1 VIRGAWSSKSPQSVH
16 ASEDTTVALRRMSC
30 TVAHELHCRDRDSG
44 LEIDTG
50 DTLMAT
56 HSTWQN
62 FGIASYPR
70 LTENRTFDVVVVG
83 GGITGL
89 TAAYFLKLA
98 GKTVCVLERDR
109 LADVDTGHT
118 TAHLTYVTDLRL
130 NELARRFGKEAAR
143 LVWSGGA
150 AAIETIESIADGE
163 SIDCE
168 FRRVPGFLHAA
179 LGGEQDESDG
189 LQQDYELAREFG
201 FHASF
206 VDSVPLIDKPGIR
219 FSNQAKFH
227 PRKYCAGLAQA
238 IDGDGSAI
246 FEQAEVT
253 EATDNQQAVKVGGYD
268 VRCQDLIIATHV
280 PLMGKTGLVSAT
292 VMQSKLAPYSSY
304 VIQARIPRGRVPEA
318 CFWDTSDPY
327 HYLRVDAGEAA
338 DAGDRVIFGGEDHK
352 TGQADDTDE
361 RFRRL
366 TETLHTLLPEAL
378 VEQRWSGQV
387 IATNDDLP
395 YVGPTAER
403 QYVATG
409 FGGTGMT
416 FGTLGAMILCDRILG
431 NDNPWADLL
440 DVNRKTLRGGAWN
453 YLTENFD
460 FPYYLVKDF
469 FTPAEGQA
477 TSDVQ
482 RGEGKIIKLDG
493 NLVACS
499 RDERGELHMVSATC
513 THMGCRV
520 GWNAAEKTWDCP
532 CHGSRFHADGQV
544 LAGPAETPLAPVAQ
558 AKATAR

>member
-1 VIRGAWSSKSPQSVH
+1 
-16 ASEDTTVALRRMSC
+16 
-30 TVAHELHCRDRDSG
+30 
-44 LEIDTG
+44 
-50 DTLMAT
+50 MAT
-56 HSTWQN
+56 HSTWQD
-62 FGIASYPR
+62 FGIPSYPR
-70 LTENRTFDVVVVG
+70 LTENRSFDVVIVG

-89 TAAYFLKLA
+89 TAAYLLKLA

-130 NELARRFGKEAAR
+130 NQLVSRFGREGAR
-143 LVWSGGA
+143 LAWSGGA
-150 AAIETIESIADGE
+150 AAIQTIESIADGE

-179 LGGEQDESDG
+179 LQGQRDESDG
-189 LQQDYELAREFG
+189 LEQDYELARELG
-201 FHASF
+201 FHATWL
-206 VDSVPLIDKPGIR
+206 DSVPLIDKPGIR
-219 FSNQAKFH
+219 FANQAKFH

-246 FEQAEVT
+246 FEQAEVS
-253 EATDNQQAVKVGGYD
+253 EATGKGPQVVKVGGLK
-268 VRCQDLIIATHV
+268 VRCEHLIIATHV
-280 PLMGKTGLVSAT
+280 PLMGKTSIVPAT
-292 VMQSKLAPYSSY
+292 IFQSKLAPYSSY
-304 VIQARIPRGRVPEA
+304 VIEDEIPRGRVAEA

-327 HYLRVDAGEAA
+327 HYLRVDAGAAA

-366 TETLHTLLPEAL
+366 TETLHTVLPEAR
-378 VEQRWSGQV
+378 VRQRWSGQV

-395 YVGPTAER
+395 YIGPTAER

-409 FGGTGMT
+409 FAGNGMT
-416 FGTLGAMILCDRILG
+416 FGTLGAMILCDQVLG
-431 NDNPWADLL
+431 NDNPWSDLL
-440 DVNRKTLRGGAWN
+440 DVSRKKLRGGTWN

-460 FPYYLVKDF
+460 YPYYLVKDF
-469 FTPAEGQA
+469 FTPAEGKE
-477 TSDVQ
+477 TSEVQ
-482 RGEGKIIKLDG
+482 RGEGKILKLDG
-493 NLVACS
+493 QIVACS
-499 RDERGELHMVSATC
+499 RDERGELHLVSATC

-544 LAGPAETPLAPVAQ
+544 LAGPAESPLEAVAQ
-558 AKATAR
+558 SKAHAR